1 MTDKQFIE
9 NIHAALNVMLADID
23 NLDMEVAL
31 ISLISDIQARIMDE

>member
-1 MTDKQFIE
+1 MMSDKKYIE

-31 ISLISDIQARIMDE
+31 INLISEIQERL